1 MSSLKE
7 NTVFQFFAKRREKD
21 IVCLVPD
28 CKKPGRTSYH
38 SGNLRAHLKAKHK
51 EQFQLVE
58 RLSSNID
65 DSENSEEDHNVA
77 SNSSLAPKR
86 KNFEANSSSI
96 SGLGWNITISPENI
110 RDKVE
115 GKAKE
120 IRDQVKKD
128 VKNRL
133 VSIKMD
139 CAARLDRALL
149 GINLQF
155 NKKGKIQ
162 LYTLAIIE
170 VKKSHTAVNFKQNLL
185 EVFGVFGIKLWQVY
199 SITTDNGA
207 NMLKTCRILAQTEST
222 DDDEEEETD
231 IADRLNEEE
240 LIRRM
245 KEGQN
250 ACEEGGEESMEVRT
264 LLQGVRCSAHT
275 LQLAILDALDEPGIT
290 IIAKARAVC
299 KVLRS
304 QTFMAAIRLAGQKKP
319 IIDCLTR

>member
-7 NTVFQFFAKRREKD
+7 NPVFQFFAKRREKD

-120 IRDQVKKD
+120 IRDQV
-128 VKNRL
+128 
-133 VSIKMD
+133 
-139 CAARLDRALL
+139 
-149 GINLQF
+149 
-155 NKKGKIQ
+155 
-162 LYTLAIIE
+162 
-170 VKKSHTAVNFKQNLL
+170 
-185 EVFGVFGIKLWQVY
+185 Y

-264 LLQGVRCSAHT
+264 LLQGVLLCSH
-275 LQLAILDALDEPGIT
+275 
-290 IIAKARAVC
+290 
-299 KVLRS
+299 S
-304 QTFMAAIRLAGQKKP
+304 S
-319 IIDCLTR
+319 TRHS